1 MIKFD
6 ADLLEP
12 NILAADGE
20 VDPAQLSLIIA
31 YSTAVSLKR
40 LADATEA
47 LNRPVIVDGGSAP
60 GKVSIVRS
68 AAKPAAPAPAVPA
81 SLVKIPVDMQP
92 WSGGTPADQRQVAEG
107 VVKVIPCDP
116 RSDVLVYYRRGKS
129 SKVLAAGSVNWAH
142 TGGPDDVMAWRMV
155 ADVNNQESN
164 LGTRSDGGN

>member
-1 MIKFD
+1 MIQFN

-12 NILAADGE
+12 NLIAADGE

-47 LNRPVIVDGGSAP
+47 LNRPVIVDGSVPA
-60 GKVSIVRS
+60 KVSIVRS

-81 SLVKIPVDMQP
+81 APVKIPIDMRP
-92 WSGGTPADQRQVAEG
+92 WGGGTAADMKQVAEG
-107 VVKVIPCDP
+107 VNKPLPCDP

-129 SKVLAAGSVNWAH
+129 SRVLAAGSVNWAH
-142 TGGPDDVMAWRMV
+142 TGGQDDVIAWRMV
-155 ADVNNQESN
+155 ADVDNQESS
-164 LGTRSDGGN
+164 LGARSDGGN

>member
-1 MIKFD
+1 MIQFN

-12 NILAADGE
+12 NLIAADGE

-47 LNRPVIVDGGSAP
+47 LNRPVISGSPAP
-60 GKVSIVRS
+60 DKVAIVRGT
-68 AAKPAAPAPAVPA
+68 KPAAP
-81 SLVKIPVDMQP
+81 VKIPVDMQP

-107 VVKVIPCDP
+107 VVKAMPCDP
-116 RSDVLVYYRRGKS
+116 RSDVLVWYRRGKS

-142 TGGPDDVMAWRMV
+142 TGGQDDVIAWRMV
-155 ADVNNQESN
+155 ADVDNQESS
-164 LGTRSDGGN
+164 LGARSDGGN